1 MRSERRLARRASSR
15 FRAAI
20 LAPQLGRHFQ
30 GADRS
35 PPNPGLKPG
44 SILKPLRGE
53 SDRRIAATIFPERL
67 LKKVA
72 DR

>member
-1 MRSERRLARRASSR
+1 VRSERRLARRASSR

-35 PPNPGLKPG
+35 PPNPGLKPWAVFL
-44 SILKPLRGE
+44 SH
-53 SDRRIAATIFPERL
+53 F
-67 LKKVA
+67 VA
-72 DR
+72 SLTDG